1 MFKSTPYI
9 SIENPNGSIQLADI
23 LKEDTKKPWG
33 NPYLVFEGTNQ
44 MWDNSEYVK
53 KFLKGLYQNKK
64 KSLKELKKLCN
75 NYDFDYKS
83 TLEDL
88 VDIYLSAKHFKLFKN
103 VK

>member
-9 SIENPNGSIQLADI
+9 AIENPEGSIQLADI
-23 LKEDTKKPWG
+23 FKEDTKKPWG

-44 MWDNSEYVK
+44 IWDNSAYVK

-64 KSLKELKKLCN
+64 KSLKELKKFCKEH
-75 NYDFDYKS
+75 DFEYKS